1 MDIVRF
7 AFPSAVHKSL
17 SALWRS
23 VPLLLGIIFLVGF
36 VQVFFP
42 VRFVSMIFHH
52 NALLDSFMGSI
63 IGSVMVGS
71 PITSYVIGGEFLNQ
85 GVSLTAVTAFVVAWV
100 SVGVVQFP
108 AEAAMLG
115 RNFSLLRN
123 SLSFLFSIL
132 VAMLTTVFLRF
143 L

>member
-1 MDIVRF
+1 MRF

-23 VPLLLGIIFLVGF
+23 VPFLLGIIFLVGF

-52 NALLDSFMGSI
+52 NVFLDSFMGSV

-108 AEAAMLG
+108 AESTMLG